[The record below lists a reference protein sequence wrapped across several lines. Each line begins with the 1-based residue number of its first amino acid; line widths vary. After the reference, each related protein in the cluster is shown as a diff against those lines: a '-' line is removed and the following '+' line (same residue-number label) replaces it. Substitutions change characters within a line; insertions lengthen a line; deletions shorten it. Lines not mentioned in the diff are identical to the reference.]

1 MNGSV
6 IAFALP
12 RLVIEIAII
21 EGHAIFG
28 KALAYMFS
36 RDEQFRVV
44 AEIQSLEAGMFEE
57 ISPNVIL
64 LDLDT
69 HPIELS
75 AAICICRLHAPNARI
90 CVFTQHLKPEVLQRC
105 LAAGADGFLLKDML
119 PEEFMRAVKT
129 VAEGASYVDPRV
141 AGRILRRRSE
151 SHSASEE
158 LSLRELDIV
167 RLITDGLS
175 NKEISARLFLSEKT
189 IKNHTSRIFA
199 KFGVAARTQV
209 AVYALKAGL
218 V

>member
-1 MNGSV
+1 MNGSMT
-6 IAFALP
+6 AFAPLH
-12 RLVIEIAII
+12 VTIDIAII

-36 RDEQFRVV
+36 RDEHFRVV
-44 AEIQSLEAGMFEE
+44 AEIQSLESESFEGL
-57 ISPNVIL
+57 SPNVIL

-75 AAICICRLHAPNARI
+75 ETIFLCRLQAPDARI
-90 CVFTQHLKPEVLQRC
+90 CVFTQHLKPEILQRC

-129 VAEGASYVDPRV
+129 VAGGVSYVDPRV

-151 SHSASEE
+151 TNSASEE

-189 IKNHTSRIFA
+189 IKNHTSRIFV
-199 KFGVAARTQV
+199 KFGVSARTQV